1 MFIKL
6 NDEELLNTT
15 EVTTIKVNEF
25 DENQLV
31 YWFAD
36 GSFKKENFDEATEV
50 TEKIEEISTNNLL
63 FVKISE
69 KILVNARFIKSLK
82 QDVINPLRL
91 VIEIYNGAPVKE
103 KYESTNLVES
113 KKQEFETALLKIKEM
128 ISNTDEESIIL
139 EEEGEEEIK
148 G

>member
-36 GSFKKENFDEATEV
+36 GSFKKESFDEASEATD
-50 TEKIEEISTNNLL
+50 KIEEISTNNLL

-103 KYESTNLVES
+103 KYGNTGLVES
-113 KKQEFETALLKIKEM
+113 KKQEFETAILKIKEM
-128 ISNTDEESIIL
+128 ISNTDEESFIL
-139 EEEGEEEIK
+139 EGEEEIK

>member
-6 NDEELLNTT
+6 NDELLNTT

-36 GSFKKENFDEATEV
+36 GSFKKENFGEATEA
-50 TEKIEEISTNNLL
+50 TDKIEEISTNNLL

-103 KYESTNLVES
+103 KYENTGLVES

>member
-36 GSFKKENFDEATEV
+36 GSFKKENFDGESEATD
-50 TEKIEEISTNNLL
+50 KIEEISTNNLL

-69 KILVNARFIKSLK
+69 KVLVNARFIKSLK

-103 KYESTNLVES
+103 KYENTGLVES

>member
-36 GSFKKENFDEATEV
+36 GSFKKESFDEASEATD
-50 TEKIEEISTNNLL
+50 KIEEISTNNLL

-82 QDVINPLRL
+82 QDIINPLRL

-103 KYESTNLVES
+103 KYESTSLVDS
-113 KKQEFETALLKIKEM
+113 KKQEFETAILKIKEM
-128 ISNTDEESIIL
+128 ISNTDEESIML
-139 EEEGEEEIK
+139 EEEEIK